1 MSKKVL
7 IISGSP
13 RKNGNSDI
21 LCEQFKK
28 GAEESGNQVE
38 KVFLRQLTINP
49 CVACYGCRETKACI
63 QRDDMKELLDKMVE
77 ADVLVLATPGIF
89 LFYGRSVKDHDRPDP
104 SPLYGDQK

>member
-13 RKNGNSDI
+13 RKNGNSDL

-28 GAEESGNQVE
+28 GAEEAGNQVE

-49 CVACYGCRETKACI
+49 CVACYGCREMKTCI
-63 QRDDMKELLDKMVE
+63 QRDDMKELLD
-77 ADVLVLATPGIF
+77 
-89 LFYGRSVKDHDRPDP
+89 RW
-104 SPLYGDQK
+104 

>member
-49 CVACYGCRETKACI
+49 CVACYGCRK
-63 QRDDMKELLDKMVE
+63 R
-77 ADVLVLATPGIF
+77 
-89 LFYGRSVKDHDRPDP
+89 RPV
-104 SPLYGDQK
+104 SER